1 MSTLT
6 QGDLR
11 IECAVPIT
19 DIQTFHMEIRQN
31 RHAVCRVEGTMPGA
45 EGGEAILQPLAGTR
59 VMAGDRLLFAG
70 ILHA

>member
-19 DIQTFHMEIRQN
+19 DIRSFYMEIRQN
-31 RHAVCRVEGTMPGA
+31 DHAVCSVAG
-45 EGGEAILQPLAGTR
+45 QAGT
-59 VMAGDRLLFAG
+59 A
-70 ILHA
+70 H